1 MGGAGRVQA
10 GNELAVGVI
19 HVAVLVGLQAAQI
32 AQGEGASA
40 LGGVEGAVLQGEQ
53 ALGALEEVGV
63 LAGAGQLVVALDG
76 GLGGLDVHALD
87 HAEQFVDGVGLKAA
101 ALFHGRIDIGGG
113 THVDAQAGSGVLGQR
128 LVAIDAGHAVGG
140 GEVRQLLGPGGVEEL
155 VGLALRLQLH
165 LVLQLLAG
173 QVLVHEALA
182 AQVQPEIAVV
192 ADDTAAVGAGTAA
205 HVVDHR
211 GVPLLDGG
219 TGPGSHLVA
228 LTDIGVVAFVIK
240 VDAQDVDA
248 VFHAFRR
255 VELHHVLVAQVI
267 ARGQNDAGRGD
278 LDVAVGAGGLGVD
291 ARDGALVIQDQLD
304 ALGGVAHLG
313 AGVHG
318 GLQVVGHDGGQAG
331 KADGSG
337 IAGQVLF
344 GVVVGLRHRVH
355 VGEHIVGLGVRRNL
369 GVAFG
374 RHVQVLAGA
383 DEPVE
388 RGARLVVVAADDA
401 LAHVVAALLHVHV
414 HDHLL
419 IEEAVAAAPLGLGLA
434 AEDGHVAG
442 HAVEVRGRLKAH
454 HLRASLGRG
463 AGRRHAGCAQAHHDH
478 VGRQLFFHLIVA
490 DCGRLAEPGQ
500 RARAVEA
507 DGGIGCAR
515 GAKRLA
521 RAA

>member
-1 MGGAGRVQA
+1 M
-10 GNELAVGVI
+10 
-19 HVAVLVGLQAAQI
+19 
-32 AQGEGASA
+32 
-40 LGGVEGAVLQGEQ
+40 
-53 ALGALEEVGV
+53 
-63 LAGAGQLVVALDG
+63 
-76 GLGGLDVHALD
+76 
-87 HAEQFVDGVGLKAA
+87 
-101 ALFHGRIDIGGG
+101 
-113 THVDAQAGSGVLGQR
+113 
-128 LVAIDAGHAVGG
+128 
-140 GEVRQLLGPGGVEEL
+140 
-155 VGLALRLQLH
+155 
-165 LVLQLLAG
+165 
-173 QVLVHEALA
+173 
-182 AQVQPEIAVV
+182 
-192 ADDTAAVGAGTAA
+192 
-205 HVVDHR
+205 
-211 GVPLLDGG
+211 
-219 TGPGSHLVA
+219 A

-267 ARGQNDAGRGD
+267 ARGQNDALRGD
-278 LDVAVGAGGLGVD
+278 LEVAVGAGGLGVD

-374 RHVQVLAGA
+374 RHVQVLAGT

-388 RGARLVVVAADDA
+388 RSAGLVVVTADDA
-401 LAHVVAALLHVHV
+401 LAHMVAALLHVHV
-414 HDHLL
+414 HVHLL

-442 HAVEVRGRLKAH
+442 HAVEVRGRLQAH
-454 HLRASLGRG
+454 HLRAGLGRG
-463 AGRRHAGCAQAHHDH
+463 TGRRHAGRAQAHHDH

-521 RAA
+521 RAARTAGESGPRDGGADERGSGEEVAASDVHFRHENLPFSRGALPLPRGVPGGSGGVSSSAPWPTCWGYHGPCGGGAHQPPGSNRG